1 MINFKRKS
9 IMLVLTLSLMA
20 GVIVPVETV
29 AEASKVNQNESYT
42 YEASEYLDYKSKIKD
57 IYTGDTI
64 QVDLNTAS
72 NETVE
77 GVIKLDYKDSAKIS
91 INVPN
96 AGHYNILVDYLIPND
111 KVLPTAI
118 EVKVN
123 GEFAYNELR
132 SVTFNNLWKRS
143 NETILDRYKNEIVP
157 DILQVEGLQ
166 TTAILDGSGREK
178 EALLIPLNAGE
189 NTIEL
194 YSIEGSI
201 ELHSL
206 SLVAPESITL
216 AKDSVGTIEGSEVI
230 LIEAETP
237 SLQNSPSTRPG
248 SWFNLDLTPYDNKL
262 KKLNYI
268 DGLSFK
274 DARQFVEYEFEVETA
289 GEYYLGLGYLQDA
302 KVDFSVFVDISIDGE
317 IISESFE
324 NYALPYTSNFQDT
337 ILKNQE
343 GNLKVKLDKG
353 THNLRFQISIDPL
366 QEILHEVEAITSEV
380 QQLSITIKN
389 LVGNVV
395 DKNRNFEIIE
405 YIPDVEDQLQGWS
418 ERLDE
423 LYSKAQEIQGTNKE
437 IGAFAQLQIASKQL
451 KSIGSKR
458 REIHIRVN
466 ELSTGTN
473 SVTAYLGTFLEGMNN
488 NGLSIDKFFFIQ
500 DSKDTPKKAGFIKKT
515 IDGTVRFFGSFGK
528 QNYTANDK
536 NSDNLQVWV
545 NRPRQYVEILQNII
559 DKDFTPK
566 TGIKVDLSIMPDPN
580 KLILAN
586 ASGNAPDVALGV
598 NYALPFD
605 LAIRNAIL
613 DLTQFEDFNEVASQF
628 PEQLHVPAMIEN
640 GVYAMPETMNF
651 YVMFYR
657 KDILDDIGIEPFDT
671 MEEVVTTLPI
681 LHQQGLNF
689 FYPTAG
695 MAAMKIFAGT
705 MPIVYQ
711 NGGNF
716 YSDTITR
723 TNLNS
728 KETID
733 GFKKLTDLFTIYN
746 MPYDVPSFY
755 QQFRDGSLPVGI
767 ADYGAYNLLTNA
779 APEIANLWDIA
790 PMPGYVDENG
800 EVQRHSS
807 GGAESSIIFSD
818 TDKKDASWEFMK
830 WWSSSD
836 VQTEFGTTLQTSF
849 GKEYMWNTANTEA
862 FTNLPWK
869 AQHKETIIE
878 QSEWIVEVPR
888 VLGTYMLERELSN
901 AYNAVVLEGQDLRRA
916 IDLATKRINRE
927 TNRKLE
933 EFGYIKDGVLIKEYH
948 TPNMNIGG
956 Q

>member
-1 MINFKRKS
+1 MTKLGSKI
-9 IMLVLTLSLMA
+9 LLTALSFSLFA
-20 GVIVPVETV
+20 GVIAPVEVQAAAVSNT
-29 AEASKVNQNESYT
+29 SSESYS
-42 YEASEYLDYKSKIKD
+42 YEASEYLEYKTKIKD
-57 IYTGDTI
+57 IYTGDDVEI
-64 QVDLNTAS
+64 DLDQAS
-72 NETVE
+72 PESKDGIISLE
-77 GVIKLDYKDSAKIS
+77 YKDSATLTVYVEES
-91 INVPN
+91 
-96 AGHYNILVDYLIPND
+96 GHYNIGVDYRIPND

-118 EVKVN
+118 EFKVN
-123 GEFAYNELR
+123 GSFPYNELR
-132 SVTFNNLWKRS
+132 NVTFNNLWQRS
-143 NETILDRYKNEIVP
+143 TETILDRYDNEIVP
-157 DILQVEGLQ
+157 DILQVDQIQSSL
-166 TTAILDGSGREK
+166 ISDGSGREK
-178 EALLIPLNAGE
+178 EPLLIPLNKGE

-194 YSIEGSI
+194 LSIEGSI
-201 ELHSL
+201 DIHRL
-206 SLVAPESITL
+206 SLRKPQTDTL
-216 AKDSVGTIEGSEVI
+216 AKDSTGSIDGSDVI

-274 DARQFVEYEFEVETA
+274 DAGQFIEYEFEVLNA
-289 GEYYLGLGYLQDA
+289 GEYHLGLRYLQDA
-302 KVDFSVFVDISIDGE
+302 KVDFSVFTDISIDGK

-324 NYALPYTSNFQDT
+324 NYAMFYTSNFQDT
-337 ILKNQE
+337 ILHNDE
-343 GNLKVKLDKG
+343 GKLKVHLDKG
-353 THNLRFQISIDPL
+353 KHTLRLQISVEPL
-366 QEILHEVEAITSEV
+366 QEILHEVEAITSEI
-380 QQLSITIKN
+380 QQLSIKIKN

-405 YIPDVEDQLQGWS
+405 YIPDVEAQIEGWS
-418 ERLDE
+418 DRLDA
-423 LYSKAQEIQGTNKE
+423 LYLQAQELEGTSKD
-437 IGAFAQLQIASKQL
+437 ISAFAQLKIASKQL
-451 KSIGSKR
+451 RSIASKR

-466 ELSTGTN
+466 EFSTGTN

-500 DSKDTPKKAGFIKKT
+500 NPKDAPKTAGFIKKA
-515 IDGTVRFFGSFGK
+515 IDGTIRFFGSFGK
-528 QNYTANDK
+528 QNYTVNNKD
-536 NSDNLQVWV
+536 SENLQVWV

-586 ASGNAPDVALGV
+586 ASGTAPDVALGV

-613 DLTQFEDFNEVASQF
+613 DLTQFDDFESVASQF
-628 PEQLHVPAMIEN
+628 PEQLHVPAMIDDAI
-640 GVYAMPETMNF
+640 YAMPETMNF

-671 MEEVVTTLPI
+671 MDDVVSSLPI

-711 NGGNF
+711 NGGDF
-716 YSDTITR
+716 YGDTITR
-723 TNLNS
+723 TNLSS

-779 APEIANLWDIA
+779 APEIANLWDIV
-790 PMPGYVDENG
+790 PMPGYEDENG
-800 EVQRHSS
+800 EVLRYSS

-818 TDKKDASWEFMK
+818 TKQKDASWEFMK

-836 VQTEFGTTLQTSF
+836 VQTQFGTTLQTSF
-849 GKEYMWNTANTEA
+849 GKEYMWNTANTDA
-862 FTNLPWK
+862 FQNLPWK

-878 QSEWIVEVPR
+878 QSEWIAEVPR

-901 AYNAVVLEGQDLRRA
+901 AYNAVVLEGKDLRRS

-933 EFGYIKDGVLIKEYH
+933 EFGYIKDGVLIKEYY
-948 TPNMNIGG
+948 TPRLKVEE
-956 Q
+956 